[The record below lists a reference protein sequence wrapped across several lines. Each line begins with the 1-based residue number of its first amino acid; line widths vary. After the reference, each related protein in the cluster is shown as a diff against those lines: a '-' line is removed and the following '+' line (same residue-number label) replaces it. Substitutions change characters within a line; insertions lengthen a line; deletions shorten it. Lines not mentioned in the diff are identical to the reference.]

1 MSRIPKFL
9 IFLALILIGGMALYR
24 WDPVNQR
31 LSWRVDV
38 VRAYWRGVIHPA
50 NAMPTPRPFT
60 PQAVTL
66 LPTPSPSPRPA
77 LTFTPTVT
85 PRPSTP
91 PPSPTPLPENVNL
104 LAPDW
109 EKQDWNNCGPA
120 TLAMYLR
127 FYGWQGEQ
135 FDISRLVKPARED
148 RNVNPEELA
157 FYVRTQAG
165 WMNAIY
171 RVGGDLETLQRLLA
185 AGYPVMVE
193 ESFIFDEPYW
203 PKDDLWAAH
212 YLLLTG
218 YDQTS
223 RTFTAQDSF
232 HGADQVVSFDDLQ
245 AKWHPF
251 NNLYFVVYLIQDEAE
266 IQALLGEAWEEDAA
280 RQHALAVA
288 RAQTEANP
296 EDAFAW
302 FNLGSNLVY
311 FENYE
316 AAAQAYDQARTLG
329 LPQRMLRY
337 QFGPFFAYFHSG
349 RIEDLLALTT
359 YALQRT
365 PNSEEALLWH
375 GWGLYRQ
382 GNTTQAIAH
391 FRTALEANPTSQD
404 ARHALDFV
412 GASP

>member
-9 IFLALILIGGMALYR
+9 IFLALVLIGGMALYR
-24 WDPVNQR
+24 WEPINRR
-31 LSWRVDV
+31 LSWQVDV
-38 VRAYWRGVIHPA
+38 VRTYWRGIIYPA
-50 NAMPTPRPFT
+50 NAMPAPLPFT
-60 PQAVTL
+60 PQATA
-66 LPTPSPSPRPA
+66 LPPAPSPSPRPA
-77 LTFTPTVT
+77 TAFTPTVT
-85 PRPSTP
+85 PRPATP
-91 PPSPTPLPENVNL
+91 LPSSTPLPENVNL
-104 LAPDW
+104 PAPDW

-120 TLAMYLR
+120 TLTMYLR
-127 FYGWQGEQ
+127 FYGWQGDQ

-193 ESFIFDEPYW
+193 ESFTFDEPYW

-218 YDQTS
+218 YNQVS

-232 HGADQVVSFDDLQ
+232 HGADQVVSFENLQ

-251 NNLYFVVYLIQDEAE
+251 NNLYFVVYPVQDEAE
-266 IQALLGEAWEEDAA
+266 VQALLGDAWEEDAA
-280 RQHALAVA
+280 RQHALEVA

-316 AAAQAYDQARTLG
+316 AAAQAYDRARTLG

-337 QFGPFFAYFHSG
+337 QFSPFFAYFHSG

-365 PNSEEALLWH
+365 PNSEEALLWY

-391 FRTALEANPTSQD
+391 FRAALDANPTSQD
-404 ARHALDFV
+404 ARYALDFV